1 MGEVALNNYDLSVS
15 HWTVLEHRLKVLDMP
30 ILVKEHYA
38 MFLRSTAPK
47 TDFGFFLRPF
57 QSDLWILTLSLLILS
72 MIAVIG
78 VQKCHQYTDV
88 RRCIQLSAWILF
100 IVVNAYY
107 GGALTM
113 FFLSHSKVP
122 FSNIQEAL
130 KYSEW
135 KVTFQNGENIHL
147 ESPASLVSTLTF
159 ILASLKIECFL
170 SARSAS
176 SALRN
181 DFSSLLF

>member
-1 MGEVALNNYDLSVS
+1 MILKRVQFQPKLNFFNLGVLGEVALNNYDLSVS
-15 HWTVLEHRLKVLDMP
+15 HWTILEHRLKVLDMP

-38 MFLRSTAPK
+38 MFLRSPAPK

-57 QSDLWILTLSLLILS
+57 QSDLWIFTLSLLILS
-72 MIAVIG
+72 MITVVG
-78 VQKCHQYTDV
+78 MQKCHKYTDV
-88 RRCIQLSAWILF
+88 IRCIQLSAWILF

-147 ESPASLVSTLTF
+147 ESPASLVSPWTS
-159 ILASLKIECFL
+159 ILARK
-170 SARSAS
+170 
-176 SALRN
+176 
-181 DFSSLLF
+181 